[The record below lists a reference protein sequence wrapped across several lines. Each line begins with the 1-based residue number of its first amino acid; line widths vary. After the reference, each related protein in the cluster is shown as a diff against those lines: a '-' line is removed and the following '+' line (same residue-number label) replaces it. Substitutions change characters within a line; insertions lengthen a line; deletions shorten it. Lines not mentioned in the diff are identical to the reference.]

1 MTKSASAIAST
12 FESPA
17 PGCAKREGLTPA
29 QLIDYFGFELG
40 CDLRDAA
47 LALNGSGM
55 SAALWGM
62 DDVPTLHTP
71 PLGFH
76 LFSLC
81 LSGHGLLTQSHLP
94 KPVNVGSEVSFFT
107 PSGAELEI
115 GQRGSATMLHIMLEE
130 PLIQRATKNVTTGRL
145 PDGRLAPTMGWSGVL
160 DPGMHATSLM
170 ILVELLS
177 GRLDSGEAST
187 WLAQGL
193 SLQIARRLQSCSAEE
208 PVGDMPLS
216 NDMIDRIF
224 VYMHDNLGKKITIK
238 DVAHAHD
245 VTFGR
250 LDAAFHMRLGI
261 GPATYMERAR
271 AFRAWML
278 QNVLDVEPQ
287 VAARHS
293 GYASTREM
301 QECADRVVNQADAM
315 DAAQVM
321 H

>member
-1 MTKSASAIAST
+1 MTKPPSAVATTVEKHRSSCVEKEA
-12 FESPA
+12 
-17 PGCAKREGLTPA
+17 LTPA

-62 DDVPTLHTP
+62 EDVPTLRTP

-94 KPVNVGSEVSFFT
+94 TPVDVGSEVSFFT

-115 GQRGSATMLHIMLEE
+115 GQRGSVTMLHIMLDE
-130 PLIQRATKNVTTGRL
+130 PLIQHATQNVTIGRL
-145 PDGRLAPTMGWSGVL
+145 PDGRLAPTVGWSGIL

-177 GRLDSGEAST
+177 GRLDCGEAST

-193 SLQIARRLQSCSAEE
+193 SLQIARRLQLCAAEGQA
-208 PVGDMPLS
+208 GDMPLS

-224 VYMHDNLGKKITIK
+224 VYMHDNLGKQITAR
-238 DVAHAHD
+238 DVAQAHGM
-245 VTFGR
+245 TLAR

-261 GPATYMERAR
+261 GSATYLERAR

-278 QNVLDVEPQ
+278 QNVLDVDPQ
-287 VAARHS
+287 IAARRS
-293 GYASTREM
+293 GYASTHEM
-301 QECADRVVNQADAM
+301 HERADRVVNQADAI